1 MLVYQRVYI
10 ANYWRVTICIDNTC
24 DPERFLSDRSRILSF
39 RSHGIGVSSV
49 KLRTKGLQLKYK
61 MEVGHFHLS
70 HQCIITDFHD
80 VFPILSQHNYY
91 QHLPTFFSSQQ
102 KEHNFNQQKWDDRTK
117 PSAIQTRFAI
127 SKKAIPP
134 ERHRGFDAFPKHMKT
149 SSLKS
154 SEKK

>member
-1 MLVYQRVYI
+1 
-10 ANYWRVTICIDNTC
+10 
-24 DPERFLSDRSRILSF
+24 
-39 RSHGIGVSSV
+39 
-49 KLRTKGLQLKYK
+49 

-117 PSAIQTRFAI
+117 PSETRFAQ
-127 SKKAIPP
+127 SPRRRFRLK
-134 ERHRGFDAFPKHMKT
+134 GTVVLTPKHMKT